1 MIKIRLKC
9 FSQVKYAL
17 GKNEIIFELENG
29 ASTDDLEKIV
39 RKKAEGKLNDVALS
53 TALNKKYISKNTE
66 LEDSIKFIKSKF
78 KKKMPKLL
86 YGGSVSPK
94 NINNLK
100 MIKDLDGFLIGGAS
114 QNSKNFID
122 IVKKTYN

>member
-17 GKNEIIFELENG
+17 GKSEIIFELENG

-66 LEDSIKFIKSKF
+66 LEDGDEVAFI
-78 KKKMPKLL
+78 PPVQ
-86 YGGSVSPK
+86 GG
-94 NINNLK
+94 
-100 MIKDLDGFLIGGAS
+100 
-114 QNSKNFID
+114 
-122 IVKKTYN
+122 

>member
-29 ASTDDLEKIV
+29 VSTDDLEKIV
-39 RKKAEGKLNDVALS
+39 RKKAEGKLNDITLS

-66 LEDSIKFIKSKF
+66 LKDGDEVAFI
-78 KKKMPKLL
+78 PPVQ
-86 YGGSVSPK
+86 GG
-94 NINNLK
+94 
-100 MIKDLDGFLIGGAS
+100 
-114 QNSKNFID
+114 
-122 IVKKTYN
+122 